1 MVIRTVRKLGVS
13 AILGILLLALIAA
26 PIAAGGQGEAH
37 AGDAET
43 AHASEDDH
51 DRIPHVEAV
60 ALDPGEALRVVATT
74 NIIGDV
80 VRNVVGEE
88 AEITVLITEGQNPH
102 GYTPT
107 PRAVAAIERAHVVF
121 VNGFGLEENL
131 LDTVETAATGY
142 VVPVSAGI
150 EPIGGSGHDHDDD
163 HHEDHDDDH
172 TDDDDHHDDDHHDE
186 HADDDHDHD
195 HAAGDPH
202 VWFDPNNVIVWTQNI
217 AEVMGE
223 LLPDSSERF
232 VRAADAYVEELRALD
247 ADIRSRVAELPEGR
261 RKLVIDH
268 ASLDYFAQAY
278 GFEVIGTVIPAT
290 TDQAEPSAQA
300 ISRLVDVIRSADV
313 PAIFVGA
320 TASRGLQNLTAAVAE
335 EVGREIRVGT
345 LLTGSL
351 TAAGGGGE
359 SYLSFMDYNVTQIV
373 ENLAD

>member
-1 MVIRTVRKLGVS
+1 MGVS

-37 AGDAET
+37 TGDAET

-150 EPIGGSGHDHDDD
+150 EPIGGSGHDHD
-163 HHEDHDDDH
+163 H
-172 TDDDDHHDDDHHDE
+172 DDDHHDDHDDD
-186 HADDDHDHD
+186 HADDDHDDHANDDHD

-223 LLPDSSERF
+223 LLPDSSESF
-232 VRAADAYVEELRALD
+232 ARAADAYVEELSALD
-247 ADIRSRVAELPEGR
+247 TDIRRRVAELPEDR

-268 ASLDYFAQAY
+268 ASLDNFAEAY
-278 GFEVIGTVIPAT
+278 GFEVIGTVIPET

-335 EVGREIRVGT
+335 EVEREIRVGT

-351 TAAGGGGE
+351 TAAGEGGE
-359 SYLSFMDYNVTQIV
+359 SYLAYMDYNVTQIV
-373 ENLAD
+373 ENLTD